1 MEKFQNKYR
10 ISSARLQNHD
20 YGSCGMYFVTICTKN
35 RENYFGKII
44 RSGIDNDLFEMQL
57 SETGCI
63 VESEW
68 QKTPEVRPDMN
79 LIIDEYQIMPN
90 HFHAI
95 LIIGDN
101 EFNNPADPRT
111 DAMLAALNNY
121 TDPNAMLASQNNHTD
136 LDAMFASQIKPD
148 SISDSDSNPIS
159 ELENQMIME
168 TNFDHK
174 NKFAP
179 QSKNLGSIMRGFKSA
194 VTSYSNDHN
203 IVFGWQPRYYD
214 HIIRNYN
221 EYQRIANYI
230 RNNPANWGNDRL
242 R

>member
-10 ISSARLQNHD
+10 ISSVRLQNHD
-20 YGSCGMYFVTICTKN
+20 YGSRGMYFVTICTKN

-44 RSGIDNDLFEMQL
+44 TSGIDNEHFEMQL
-57 SETGCI
+57 SEAGKI

-79 LIIDEYQIMPN
+79 LIIDEYQVMPN

-101 EFNNPADPRT
+101 QFNTNKPIDDPHTNPADPPR
-111 DAMLAALNNY
+111 DAMLASLNN
-121 TDPNAMLASQNNHTD
+121 
-136 LDAMFASQIKPD
+136 
-148 SISDSDSNPIS
+148 SDSNPIS
-159 ELENQMIME
+159 ELENQMMME
-168 TNFDHK
+168 TNFDQK

-179 QSKNLGSIMRGFKSA
+179 QSNNLGSVMRGFKSA
-194 VTSYSNDHN
+194 VTSYAKDHN
-203 IVFGWQPRYYD
+203 IIFEWQPRYYD

>member
-20 YGSCGMYFVTICTKN
+20 YASCGMYFVTICTKN

-44 RSGIDNDLFEMQL
+44 TSGIDNEHFEMQL
-57 SETGCI
+57 SEAGKI

-79 LIIDEYQIMPN
+79 LIIDEYQVMPN

-101 EFNNPADPRT
+101 QFNTNKSIDDPHTNPADPRR
-111 DAMLAALNNY
+111 DAMLASLIN
-121 TDPNAMLASQNNHTD
+121 
-136 LDAMFASQIKPD
+136 
-148 SISDSDSNPIS
+148 SNPIS
-159 ELENQMIME
+159 ELEIQMIME
-168 TNFDHK
+168 TNIVHK

-179 QSKNLGSIMRGFKSA
+179 QSKNLGSVMRGFKSA
-194 VTSYSNDHN
+194 VTSYSKDHN

-214 HIIRNYN
+214 HIIRNYK
-221 EYQRIANYI
+221 EYHRIANYI
-230 RNNPANWGNDRL
+230 RNNPANWENDKL

>member
-44 RSGIDNDLFEMQL
+44 TSGIDNEHFEMQL
-57 SETGCI
+57 SEAGKI

-79 LIIDEYQIMPN
+79 LIIDEYQVMPN

-101 EFNNPADPRT
+101 QFNTNKPIDDPHTIPADPRR
-111 DAMLAALNNY
+111 DAMLASLNNY
-121 TDPNAMLASQNNHTD
+121 IPSH
-136 LDAMFASQIKPD
+136 
-148 SISDSDSNPIS
+148 PIS

-168 TNFDHK
+168 TNIVHK

-203 IVFGWQPRYYD
+203 IVFGWQPRYYE

-221 EYQRIANYI
+221 EYKRIANYI

>member
-10 ISSARLQNHD
+10 ISSVRLQNHD
-20 YGSCGMYFVTICTKN
+20 YGSRGMYFVTICTKN

-44 RSGIDNDLFEMQL
+44 TSGIDNEHFEMQL
-57 SETGCI
+57 SEAGKI

-79 LIIDEYQIMPN
+79 LIIDEYQVMPN

-101 EFNNPADPRT
+101 QFNTNKPIDDLHTNPADPPR
-111 DAMLAALNNY
+111 DAMLASLNN
-121 TDPNAMLASQNNHTD
+121 
-136 LDAMFASQIKPD
+136 
-148 SISDSDSNPIS
+148 SDSNPIS
-159 ELENQMIME
+159 ELENQMMME
-168 TNFDHK
+168 TNFDQK

-179 QSKNLGSIMRGFKSA
+179 QSNNLGSVMRGFKSA
-194 VTSYSNDHN
+194 VTSYAKDHN